1 VITSQVLI
9 VAIRQTAIGKRKTT
23 GRITPTVGGND
34 GKGNAII
41 IIDVNKIGRLNAAQL
56 TACFKIGAGSR
67 KAKNGIDIASTR
79 SPTKRDA
86 NLPVANRRSA
96 VGSKAELR
104 AKSAISLKESMCA

>member
-1 VITSQVLI
+1 MVM
-9 VAIRQTAIGKRKTT
+9 RQTAIGKRITT

-34 GKGNAII
+34 GKGKAII
-41 IIDVNKIGRLNAAQL
+41 IIDVNRIGRLNAAQL

-67 KAKNGIDIASTR
+67 RAKNGIEIASTR

-86 NLPVANRRSA
+86 NLPVANLRRA

-104 AKSAISLKESMCA
+104 AKSAISLKDNMWA